1 MAEYIER
8 EAIEYPYMTMSMWG
22 INSATCKAYNEGVK
36 AVEDA
41 ISAIPAADV
50 VEVRHGRWEAVI
62 GTRNSPKWG
71 NNRVACSECRRSGYT
86 RYSYCPNCGA
96 KMDGKGEG

>member
-8 EAIEYPYMTMSMWG
+8 EALLKTDFMYEFVDPIDVDIVKDIIE
-22 INSATCKAYNEGVK
+22 NEP
-36 AVEDA
+36 
-41 ISAIPAADV
+41 SADV
-50 VEVRHGRWEAVI
+50 VEVRHGRWEVVI

-96 KMDGKGEG
+96 KMDGGNGDG

>member
-8 EAIEYPYMTMSMWG
+8 HALKNDGHLCWHDGKGNVYYEVDHAPT
-22 INSATCKAYNEGVK
+22 
-36 AVEDA
+36 
-41 ISAIPAADV
+41 ADV
-50 VEVRHGRWEAVI
+50 EEVRHGRWESVI

-86 RYSYCPNCGA
+86 RYSYCPYCGA
-96 KMDGKGEG
+96 KMDGKGEGE